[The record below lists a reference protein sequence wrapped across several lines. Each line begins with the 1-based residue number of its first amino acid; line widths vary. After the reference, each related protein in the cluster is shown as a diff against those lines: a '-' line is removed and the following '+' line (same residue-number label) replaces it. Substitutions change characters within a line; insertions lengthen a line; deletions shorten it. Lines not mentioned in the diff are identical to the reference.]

1 MPDRSR
7 WGTSFSCCGKW
18 SRVAKVTP
26 RAQAQKVPSL
36 ALPQW
41 LVTMRPQPLVALKAS
56 APAASE
62 VLPRTSLTYHRH
74 MKFARRGVCSAR
86 CHPNVRASAR
96 LGAES
101 WFVPSLLYVGVSIA
115 QCARTPWCRLELC
128 TGSLWVSLFTIAV
141 PVSLARYL
149 AVVPVVQEWRSL
161 IQWRTSLRLTAIPRP
176 THRISSKTGP
186 VCHKLAP
193 LTVCGTFGTLCSSRT
208 VQLCAAFG
216 SVGFLKLS
224 DLQMNSPCTSC
235 QR

>member
-1 MPDRSR
+1 MIRAVSAELGASTMARDHEAAAPCGIEGVSSR
-7 WGTSFSCCGKW
+7 A
-18 SRVAKVTP
+18 SRCISTVVKDAI
-26 RAQAQKVPSL
+26 L
-36 ALPQW
+36 
-41 LVTMRPQPLVALKAS
+41 
-56 APAASE
+56 PAASE

-74 MKFARRGVCSAR
+74 RKFARRRGVCSAR

-96 LGAES
+96 LAAES
-101 WFVPSLLYVGVSIA
+101 WFVPSFLYVGVSIA
-115 QCARTPWCRLELC
+115 HCARTPWCRLELC
-128 TGSLWVSLFTIAV
+128 TGSLRESLFTIAV
-141 PVSLARYL
+141 PVSLATSL

-208 VQLCAAFG
+208 VQLCAALG
-216 SVGFLKLS
+216 PVGFLKLS
-224 DLQMNSPCTSC
+224 DLRMNSPCTSC